1 MATGFDPKGVKETDP
16 TSEEMKGMPFQEKMS
31 VEIEGHLE
39 QEREKETHCRRLEN
53 EVGSTPSNP
62 CISTYSVKLPVFDE
76 AVEDL
81 DTFLG
86 RFECVAQLQNWDVNS
101 WGVMLGGQLRGRAA
115 EVYLSL
121 TDTERRDYEAVKVA
135 LREAFQLTPDS
146 YRCQFRNER
155 RLDRETF
162 PQFATRLT
170 RYVERWLSLSGKE
183 TKYEDLLDLVLQE
196 QMLEVIGGEMAIYL
210 RQCSP
215 KTVKELA
222 MLAERYAD
230 ARRAAKRSPGVPGRT
245 DYGQK
250 DRNELTEQAG
260 SQEITC
266 FNCGKPGHIKKDCK
280 NRKQSFVPG
289 NSSKVTVVRC
299 ADQPAQSETGSYNP
313 YCLATVGEKTVKALR
328 DTGADV
334 LVVDADLVAP
344 TDLLPTHCSITMACK
359 NEVLSCP
366 TALVRLQSPFYCG
379 EAITVVL
386 ANLVVP
392 VIIGN
397 HIERR
402 DGTKVQCR
410 FILHYHQCRHQ
421 LLQL

>member
-1 MATGFDPKGVKETDP
+1 MATGFDPEGVKETDP

-39 QEREKETHCRRLEN
+39 QEREKETHDRQLEN
-53 EVGSTPSNP
+53 GVGSTPSNP

-86 RFECVAQLQNWDVNS
+86 RFECVAQLQSWDVNS

-121 TDTERRDYEAVKVA
+121 TDTERREYEAVKVA
-135 LREAFQLTPDS
+135 LREAFQLTPES

-170 RYVERWLSLSGKE
+170 RYVERWLSLSQKE
-183 TKYEDLLDLVLQE
+183 KKYEDLLDLVLQE

-245 DYGQK
+245 DCGQK
-250 DRNELTEQAG
+250 DRNESTEQAG

-266 FNCGKPGHIKKDCK
+266 FNCGKPGHIKRDCK
-280 NRKQSFVPG
+280 NRKQSFIPG

-334 LVVDADLVAP
+334 FG
-344 TDLLPTHCSITMACK
+344 S
-359 NEVLSCP
+359 
-366 TALVRLQSPFYCG
+366 G
-379 EAITVVL
+379 
-386 ANLVVP
+386 
-392 VIIGN
+392 
-397 HIERR
+397 
-402 DGTKVQCR
+402 CR
-410 FILHYHQCRHQ
+410 FGSSN
-421 LLQL
+421 